1 MIGTEFLDGQGL
13 GNQLFC
19 YISARCIAEDLGE
32 SFGTAGQER
41 LAVNVHSKKGMYF
54 MNLDLGKDVTDPESC
69 KRYDEKEKRIY
80 INDCV
85 HDLVHG
91 CYIAGT
97 DEGIYD
103 LQGGDDT
110 VLIYGNM
117 QSERYFGAHR
127 DEICSWMKVRPE
139 YDSDEYTS
147 DDICVMNMRGGEYY
161 GEHELFVEKKYWTDA
176 MKYMKSIRSDM
187 RFVIVT
193 DDVEAAGKLFP
204 KIPAH
209 HSELA
214 KDYVTVKN
222 ARYLI
227 LSNSSFGFFPAYT
240 STTVKK
246 IIAPK
251 YWARHNVSDGF
262 WASEQNIYSIFS
274 YMDRDGK
281 LFTPEECRRELTE
294 YIPDKHKYI
303 YYDEPLSEDSEI
315 VKKQIKKD
323 ASIDMRQKV
332 RWKLDRMFGK

>member
-19 YISARCIAEDLGE
+19 YISTRCIAREMGED
-32 SFGTAGQER
+32 FGTAGQER

-54 MNLDLGKDVTDPESC
+54 MNLDLGQDITDTSAC
-69 KRYDEKEKRIY
+69 RRYDEKEKRIY
-80 INDCV
+80 IDDCA

-97 DEGIYD
+97 DEEIYGQQAGNET
-103 LQGGDDT
+103 L
-110 VLIYGNM
+110 LIYGNL
-117 QSERYFGAHR
+117 QAERYFGAYR
-127 DEICSWMKVRPE
+127 DDIRSWMTVKPE
-139 YDSDEYTS
+139 YDSDEFTR
-147 DDICVMNMRGGEYY
+147 DDLCIMNMRGGEYVD
-161 GEHELFVEKKYWTDA
+161 EHELFLEKRYWTDA
-176 MKYMKSIRSDM
+176 MKYMRSIRDDM
-187 RFVIVT
+187 KFMIVT
-193 DDVEAAGKLFP
+193 DDVDAAHKLFP
-204 KIPAH
+204 KIRAC

-227 LSNSSFGFFPAYT
+227 LSNSSFAFFPAYT

-274 YMDRDGK
+274 YMDREGK
-281 LFTPEECRRELTE
+281 VSTPEECRKELET
-294 YIPDKHKYI
+294 YVSDRHRFT
-303 YYDEPLSEDSEI
+303 YYDIPLSQESGI
-315 VKKQIKKD
+315 VQKQMKKD
-323 ASIDMRQKV
+323 SNISLRHKAM
-332 RWKLDRMFGK
+332 WKLQRFL